1 VTPPDDQTLA
11 AARERM
17 RDLFRTI
24 KKRGKLANAFF
35 FGRSFH
41 RQLLLRRQLSLPTV
55 ANSGGKLAKS
65 FWQD

>member
-1 VTPPDDQTLA
+1 MANDWQKGRPPTPKNVATWQTQ
-11 AARERM
+11 
-17 RDLFRTI
+17 
-24 KKRGKLANAFF
+24 FF